1 MTDNTPQFVNDLR
14 NSAPQYFEELHK
26 LEPSA
31 VIDLFEI
38 RLTKNVNGVLQTLY
52 YHPGTNDL
60 TAPIQFNGKTYP
72 AVPVEAS
79 GFEASA
85 KGMIPRP
92 TLKVANVNGAIS
104 SLIVQ
109 QGYNPLKA
117 EVVRIRTF
125 KKFLDAANFSSGNP
139 TADPDAKT
147 EEHWYIDRIANE
159 NLQFVEFELTAK
171 LDLVNVELPR
181 RKVTEFCPWHYRGE
195 RCTYK
200 GRKYFRVDDAEI
212 TKAEMQALATA
223 NGLTF
228 DEAVE
233 KFDHCGK
240 RVSSCRLRFP
250 DNQGE
255 NSIVLPYGGFLGA
268 RVQA

>member
-1 MTDNTPQFVNDLR
+1 MTDNTPQFIHDLK
-14 NSAPQYFEELHK
+14 NEAPEYFEELHK

-38 RLTKNVNGVLQTLY
+38 RLTKDLNGVLQTLY
-52 YHPGTNDL
+52 YHAGTNDL
-60 TAPIQFNGKTYP
+60 TAPIRFNGVLYP
-72 AVPVEAS
+72 AVPVEAT

-85 KGMIPRP
+85 KGIIPRP
-92 TLKVANVNGAIS
+92 TLKVANANGAIS
-104 SLIVQ
+104 SLIAQ
-109 QGYNPLKA
+109 QDYNPLRA

-125 KKFLDAANFSSGNP
+125 KKFLDAANFSDGNP

-181 RKVTEFCPWHYRGE
+181 RKVTEFCPWKYRGE
-195 RCTYK
+195 RCTYSAN
-200 GRKYFRVDDAEI
+200 RYYRIDDVQI
-212 TKAEMQALATA
+212 TKAEMQALASG
-223 NGLTF
+223 NNLTF
-228 DEAVE
+228 DEAVA

-250 DNQGE
+250 ENQGD
-255 NSIVLPYGGFLGA
+255 NKTVLPFGGFLGA

>member
-1 MTDNTPQFVNDLR
+1 MTDNIPQYVEDLR
-14 NSAPQYFEELHK
+14 TAAPEYFEELQK

-38 RLTKNVNGVLQTLY
+38 RLNKKVNNVDEVLR
-52 YHPGTNDL
+52 YHSGTNEL
-60 TAPIQFNGKTYP
+60 TAPIQFNGLTYP
-72 AVPVEAS
+72 AAPVEVS
-79 GFEASA
+79 GFEATS
-85 KGMIPRP
+85 KGQIPRP

-109 QGYNPLKA
+109 QNYNPLRA

-125 KKFLDAANFSSGNP
+125 AKFLDAANFSAGNP
-139 TADPDAKT
+139 TADGDAKT
-147 EEHWYIDRIANE
+147 QEHWYIDRIASE

-171 LDLVNVELPR
+171 LDLTNLELPR
-181 RKVTEFCPWHYRGE
+181 RKVTEFCPWQYRGS
-195 RCTYK
+195 RCTYA
-200 GRKYFRVDDAEI
+200 GNRFYRVDDVEI
-212 TKAEMQALATA
+212 SKAEMTNLASA

-228 DEAVE
+228 AEAVS
-233 KFDHCGK
+233 KFDVCGK

-250 DNQGE
+250 KNEGE
-255 NSIVLPYGGFLGA
+255 NDLALPFGGFLGA